1 MFEEANCIHWFP
13 VFWSTG
19 TPNGPLSKFR
29 SPQNVHRGR
38 VRKGREKCC
47 LHTKTGP
54 ISPES
59 RCIKGPKGEM
69 RSDFPVWNHSWRLF
83 VCLFSVEH
91 WKNYNKLFKF
101 SELLFFF
108 FFKFFQVCFAC
119 EQWQFI
125 LNSWSPDPQV
135 LSSNLCSTPD
145 TISILPSF
153 SS

>member
-1 MFEEANCIHWFP
+1 MFEEVNCIHWFP
-13 VFWSTG
+13 VFWCTG
-19 TPNGPLSKFR
+19 APSGPLSIFR
-29 SPQNVHRGR
+29 GPQNVHRGR
-38 VRKGREKCC
+38 MGKGREECW

-59 RCIKGPKGEM
+59 KCINGPKGEM
-69 RSDFPVWNHSWRLF
+69 RSDFPVWNHSWLF
-83 VCLFSVEH
+83 FSVKH
-91 WKNYNKLFKF
+91 WKNYNKLFPKF
-101 SELLFFF
+101 SEF

-135 LSSNLCSTPD
+135 FSSNLCSIPA